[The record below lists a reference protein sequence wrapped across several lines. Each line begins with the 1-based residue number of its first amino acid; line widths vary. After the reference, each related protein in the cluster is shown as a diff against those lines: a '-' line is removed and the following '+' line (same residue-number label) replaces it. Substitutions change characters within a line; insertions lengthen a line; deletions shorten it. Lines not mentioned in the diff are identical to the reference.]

1 MHLTLTLYV
10 SVIRRY
16 ITKNIFL
23 RSIYSSFQDLIYTG
37 PGKSLNGQK
46 LEKIHLS
53 ITRAGPAFE
62 RQRILQSGTEFAQ
75 FRVNELHR

>member
-10 SVIRRY
+10 ESGDILQK
-16 ITKNIFL
+16 IFFL

-53 ITRAGPAFE
+53 ITRAGPASNGKE
-62 RQRILQSGTEFAQ
+62 YCNLGR
-75 FRVNELHR
+75 NLHSSV

>member
-1 MHLTLTLYV
+1 M
-10 SVIRRY
+10 
-16 ITKNIFL
+16 
-23 RSIYSSFQDLIYTG
+23 YSSFQDLIYTG

-53 ITRAGPAFE
+53 ITRAGSAFE

-75 FRVNELHR
+75 FRVNELHRWKIRPLKIWSRQV